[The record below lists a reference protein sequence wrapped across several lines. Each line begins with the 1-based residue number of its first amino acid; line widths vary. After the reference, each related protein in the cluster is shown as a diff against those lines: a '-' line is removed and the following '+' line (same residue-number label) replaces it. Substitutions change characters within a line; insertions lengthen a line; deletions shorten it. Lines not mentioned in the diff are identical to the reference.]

1 MAGIEFRDV
10 ARLLSCREFA
20 EAEMTLRR
28 GRAACPFHGG
38 EHFNLQFFDD
48 GRCYCHVCHQAA
60 DVVQLA
66 AAVWHC
72 TQMEAADALNKRFNL
87 HLDGKTP
94 TAAEADVWRH
104 KRLTREDKQQA
115 AEAAVEAAE
124 AEARAAWAAVEKS
137 TSTSGTD
144 YDELQRQA
152 RNADAWLSFKRM
164 ELRILNGE
172 AVGAG
177 RC

>member
-1 MAGIEFRDV
+1 MAIEFKDV
-10 ARLLSCREFA
+10 ARLLSCKEFA
-20 EAEMTLRR
+20 EAEGLRIQHK
-28 GRAACPFHGG
+28 RAQCPFHSGV
-38 EHFNLQFFDD
+38 HFNLQFFDD
-48 GRCYCHVCHQAA
+48 GRCYCHVCHQTA

-72 TQMEAADALNKRFNL
+72 SQMEAADALNKRFNL
-87 HLDGKTP
+87 HLDGKAP
-94 TAAEADVWRH
+94 TAAETDAWRR
-104 KRLTREDKQQA
+104 KRHTREDKHQA

-124 AEARAAWAAVEKS
+124 AEARAAWAAVEMG

-172 AVGAG
+172 AVETG
-177 RC
+177 R